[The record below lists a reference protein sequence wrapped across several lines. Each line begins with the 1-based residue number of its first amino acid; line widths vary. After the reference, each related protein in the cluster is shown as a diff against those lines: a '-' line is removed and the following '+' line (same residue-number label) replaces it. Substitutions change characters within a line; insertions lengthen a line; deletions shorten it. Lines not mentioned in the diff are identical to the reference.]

1 MEYSIDDLK
10 SSVLAKSPS
19 PEKVEKVVVY
29 ILESAQKTD
38 SNNTMSTDDIKKAY
52 KKLQKD
58 NDDIICIPEK
68 HRCI

>member
-29 ILESAQKTD
+29 ILESAQKQ
-38 SNNTMSTDDIKKAY
+38 IP
-52 KKLQKD
+52 
-58 NDDIICIPEK
+58 IIQ
-68 HRCI
+68 